1 VRKIRSTLNRL
12 ARFALGVFAI
22 LISTSLLS
30 AQQVV
35 QSPAAATPESGVAS
49 VPPVKGIN
57 FLLSSSSQFDD
68 ANGWS
73 SVLSPVLSYRFSH
86 YFSLSTGVPAYLD
99 VNAQKVKGT
108 VAAPVYYSITGHGVV
123 GDMTAAGE
131 FDYDSSWLGYT
142 FTATGA
148 FPTGNSTYNLTA
160 NAKTY
165 NVNNHFEHSIGIF
178 TPDIEIGEGNSS
190 SLSGTHVRR
199 AYVAVGPLANFQA
212 GTSIDLPRT
221 MRLEVEAY
229 ESMPLGNQ
237 NVYGTVK
244 TKKGKTKTV
253 LEGTGVAEDNGFNTT
268 FSIQPNPHFGVTAFY
283 NRSLR
288 QYDNTTGFSLTYPM
302 RAPKPLVAR

>member
-1 VRKIRSTLNRL
+1 MKKFLCTV
-12 ARFALGVFAI
+12 LGVA
-22 LISTSLLS
+22 LCVSLSSFLS

-35 QSPAAATPESGVAS
+35 QSSGSAGTPDSGLAAN
-49 VPPVKGIN
+49 VPPVKGPN
-57 FLLSSSSQFDD
+57 FILSSSSQYDD

-73 SVLSPVLSYRFSH
+73 SVLSPLLSFRFSRF
-86 YFSLSTGVPAYLD
+86 FSLSTGVPAYLY

-108 VAAPVYYSITGHGVV
+108 VAAPVYYNVTGHGVL

-131 FDYDSSWLGYT
+131 FDYDNSWLGYS

-148 FPTGNSTYNLTA
+148 FPTGNATYNLTA
-160 NAKTY
+160 NTETY
-165 NVNNHFEHSIGIF
+165 NVNNHFEHSMGIF

-212 GTSIDLPRT
+212 GTTIDLPST
-221 MRLEVEAY
+221 MSLEVEAY
-229 ESMPLGNQ
+229 ESMPIGNQ

-244 TKKGKTKTV
+244 NKKGKNVSV
-253 LEGTGVAEDNGFNTT
+253 LEGTGVAEDNGFNTS
-268 FSIQPNPHFGVTAFY
+268 FSAQPNPHFGVSIFY

-288 QYDNTTGFSLTYPM
+288 QYDNTTGFSLTYVI
-302 RAPKPLVAR
+302 RTPKPLVSK